1 MTPTTAK
8 EAWALLRLL
17 LALVII
23 GGAITV
29 CFAEP
34 VRPAGVEE

>member
-1 MTPTTAK
+1 MTA
-8 EAWALLRLL
+8 LRLI
-17 LALVII
+17 LALVLI